1 MKRGLRS
8 MDPVPTHVR
17 GRRAALC
24 GGLLLALAVACAPG
38 DYRPIATGDRAPAY
52 AGATLAGDTVSLA
65 RLRGEPVLLNIWATW
80 CPPCRE
86 EMPLLQALHE
96 EFEGAGLRVVGVSTD
111 AAGADEL
118 VRDFLAE
125 YGITYTIL
133 RDPGERIMSI
143 FPAPGVPLTVLI
155 DSEGRVAWRH
165 LGPLTSNDPT
175 LRDAIARA
183 LPARRG

>member
-96 EFEGAGLRVVGVSTD
+96 EYGPRGLRVIGVSID
-111 AAGADEL
+111 ARGAESAIREF
-118 VRDFLAE
+118 VEE
-125 YGITYTIL
+125 YGIGFTIL
-133 RDPGERIMSI
+133 YDPDGRVTRAFRS
-143 FPAPGVPLTVLI
+143 AGVPETFLI
-155 DSEGRVAWRH
+155 GRNGRVAGRWIGM
-165 LGPLTSNDPT
+165 LKPSDPT
-175 LRDAIARA
+175 IRERIEKA
-183 LPARRG
+183 LGGE